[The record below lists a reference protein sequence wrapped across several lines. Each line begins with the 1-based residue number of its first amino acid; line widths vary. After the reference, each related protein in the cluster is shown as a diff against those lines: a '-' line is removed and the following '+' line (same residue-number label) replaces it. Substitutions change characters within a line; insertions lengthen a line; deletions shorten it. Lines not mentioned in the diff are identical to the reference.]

1 MIFLY
6 ALGVGILLGY
16 VAHGRL
22 RQLTSLS
29 FRVLWLIPLA
39 LVIQLL
45 IFPLFSERPLI
56 AFATP
61 VLHVVSYA
69 ILFLWLLL
77 NRSIR
82 PVWMIGIGALLNAGV
97 VLANGG
103 YMPSSATAL
112 GQAGLGSTAA
122 TLLVDGTYGNVVL
135 MGTDSRLN
143 ALGDWLFLPSWIPGA
158 TAFSI
163 GDLLIMVGLAW
174 LVVKGMRGNG

>member
-16 VAHGRL
+16 AARGRL

-29 FRVLWLIPLA
+29 FRALWLIPLA
-39 LVIQLL
+39 LAIQLL
-45 IFPLFSERPLI
+45 IFPLFSDRPII

-61 VLHVVSYA
+61 VLHVASYA

-77 NRSIR
+77 NRGIR
-82 PVWMIGIGALLNAGV
+82 PVWAIGIGALLNGGV

-103 YMPSSATAL
+103 YMPSSLTAL
-112 GQAGLGSTAA
+112 GHAGLRSTAA
-122 TLLVDGTYGNVVL
+122 ALLAHGTYGNVVR
-135 MGTDSRLN
+135 MGTDSHWN
-143 ALGDWLFLPSWIPGA
+143 ALGDWLYFPAWIPGA